1 MMASPSQSPELPVK
15 KETVSFAP
23 PPAELNLPRITLN
36 SITAT
41 DDQPREHPDSSF
53 RRSSFADSSGRKRLM
68 SSPPPPPAYS
78 PRGNELTMVWLTL
91 K

>member
-1 MMASPSQSPELPVK
+1 MALPSPSSELPVK

-23 PPAELNLPRITLN
+23 PPPELNLPRITLN
-36 SITAT
+36 SSTAI
-41 DDQPREHPDSSF
+41 DDQPREHPDSSY
-53 RRSSFADSSGRKRLM
+53 RRSSLSDSSGRKRLM

-78 PRGNELTMVWLTL
+78 PRGKELIIVWLTL